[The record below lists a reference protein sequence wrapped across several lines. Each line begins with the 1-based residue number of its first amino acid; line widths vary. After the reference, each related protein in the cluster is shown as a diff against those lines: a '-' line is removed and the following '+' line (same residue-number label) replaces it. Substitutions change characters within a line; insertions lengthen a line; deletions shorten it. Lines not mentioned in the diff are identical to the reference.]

1 MASQSNGGQV
11 CPGDWQVFGNADIN
25 GDLNVDG
32 ALTITGTLNV
42 TGLLTVASLNA
53 SVRIKLT
60 PTAAPPDPAA
70 EGMLYADTDHKLYY
84 YNGTDWKEVAFV

>member
-11 CPGDWQVFGNADIN
+11 CPGNWQVFGDADIN

-32 ALTITGTLNV
+32 AVTV
-42 TGLLTVASLNA
+42 TGALSAAAVTAASL
-53 SVRIKLT
+53 KLT
-60 PTAAPPDPAA
+60 PTADPPSGAA

-84 YNGTDWKEVAFV
+84 YNGTSWKEVAFV